1 VTQSVEELRRQLR
14 EAEALEAQ
22 AREERR
28 RQTPVRY
35 QYFIALASRRNS
47 FDRLYDDTIV
57 QYHIERVILNKAE
70 AEAAGHQDWELRADG
85 INYLF
90 NKGTG
95 KIICTLG
102 GGTSYISERWN
113 GENDGADVEA
123 FEAISQ
129 FLDEHPNGGDI
140 TPIVETFQASRRNN
154 EEGK

>member
-1 VTQSVEELRRQLR
+1 VTQSIEELRRQLR

-22 AREERR
+22 KREARRKA
-28 RQTPVRY
+28 TPVRY

-47 FDRLYDDTIV
+47 FDKLYDDTIV
-57 QYHIERVILNKAE
+57 QYHIERVILNRTE
-70 AEAAGHQDWELRADG
+70 AEAAGHQDWELRAGG

-95 KIICTLG
+95 KIICALG
-102 GGTSYISERWN
+102 GGTSYISTRWN
-113 GENDGADVEA
+113 GEQDGADVEA

-140 TPIVETFQASRRNN
+140 TPIVETFQACRQNN
-154 EEGK
+154 KEYK